1 MDRCLQQEEE
11 QVRISSASDS
21 AGAGGRVLPRGRE
34 TMEGVPLSTG
44 KLQLGI
50 TGEFLQRRDGRE
62 TSTSIRESDR
72 TTHTAT
78 VWEAAKARAGT

>member
-11 QVRISSASDS
+11 QVRMSSASDS
-21 AGAGGRVLPRGRE
+21 AGGRVLPRGRE

-50 TGEFLQRRDGRE
+50 TGEFLQSDGRE

-72 TTHTAT
+72 TTNAAK
-78 VWEAAKARAGT
+78 AAKARAGA